1 DALSAVVASGP
12 SHGSLTLN
20 ANGSFTYT
28 PDANYNG
35 PDTFTY
41 RASDATLTS
50 SLATVT
56 ITVSA
61 VNDAPAVT
69 VAARRTCGADEHSG
83 TINLTVGDVESAAT
97 ALTLSASSGNK
108 TLVPNGNIAFAG
120 SGAARTVAA
129 SAVAG
134 RTGTAVVTITVS
146 GGQATNTV
154 PLTARCGGHGTDT
167 GTAGGGAQ
175 LIPWHG
181 GHNAPRGG
189 AGGNGLLCGGKAMT
203 PGPGGGATTAS
214 SGPEATTASP
224 VAWAPTASAAAPAAT
239 RPRLHPR
246 PRRHHRRHDPVDIGR
261 GACSVGRVLRR
272 PAARRASAQHRQAPP
287 PPAMRPAPTAQ
298 LPIWR

>member
-120 SGAARTVAA
+120 SGAARTVTA

-146 GGQATNTV
+146 DGQATSTV
-154 PLTARCGGHGTDT
+154 QLTVRSGGNDTDT
-167 GTAGGGAQ
+167 VTGGGGAD
-175 LIPWHG
+175 LILG
-181 GHNAPRGG
+181 QG
-189 AGGNGLLCGGKAMT
+189 ATTRSAAAGAKTRRAAAKAMT
-203 PGPGGGATTAS
+203 TRPAGGAAASPSGPGA
-214 SGPEATTASP
+214 
-224 VAWAPTASAAAPAAT
+224 
-239 RPRLHPR
+239 
-246 PRRHHRRHDPVDIGR
+246 
-261 GACSVGRVLRR
+261 
-272 PAARRASAQHRQAPP
+272 
-287 PPAMRPAPTAQ
+287 
-298 LPIWR
+298 